1 MKDYLIWHYLT
12 KRSDN
17 IQVGDYYCFSETG
30 DTDTIFSLKNNITYH
45 YLVKLPVSEVVLMRL
60 KGLKKDFIFKAVRK
74 SQHKLYNHYRV
85 QGKYIPNLS
94 YIDLRRD

>member
-17 IQVGDYYCFSETG
+17 IQVGDYYCFSKNG
-30 DTDTIFSLKNNITYH
+30 DTDAVLVQRKPTKFH

-60 KGLKKDFIFKAVRK
+60 KGLTKDFIFKAVRK
-74 SQHKLYNHYRV
+74 SQRKLYNHHRV

-94 YIDLRRD
+94 HIDLRRE